1 MIDIISQDQKELGYF
16 ELMVILSYI
25 KKEGVYNEIHNE
37 ILNKIKYKMSDGR
50 DIFDRAETFMM
61 FFDIIKCPYIENN
74 YKKQILSMANLN
86 KNKNK
91 IIDFIENRKWFFG
104 WEEELTL
111 KKLFEIKEL
120 QNVY

>member
-1 MIDIISQDQKELGYF
+1 
-16 ELMVILSYI
+16 MVILSYI
-25 KKEGVYNEIHNE
+25 KKEANYNIIHEE
-37 ILNKIKYKMSDGR
+37 ILKKIKDKMNDGR

-61 FFDIIKCPYIENN
+61 FFDIIKCPYVEDD
-74 YKKQILSMANLN
+74 YKMQILDIAKLTEN
-86 KNKNK
+86 KDQ
-91 IIDFIENRKWFFG
+91 IIKFIKERKWFFG